1 MLGDAEPRADRGKRI
16 VVQSG
21 FRPPERSG
29 GGEPVIQPF
38 GQLMVEV
45 KMMERRNVGS
55 LCRHLRTDQKMPRLG
70 RPVKSPASFHDSVD
84 ELRKF
89 HSLSTRFLPLRRLP
103 SPLGYF
109 SFRSVSDR
117 SLLCLLMSMPLLEMK
132 WNLRTSGPEKTTFIK
147 SSNLLKKIA
156 ERKGLSYTSLL
167 RMWIKKHI
175 SREVGRL
182 S

>member
-1 MLGDAEPRADRGKRI
+1 
-16 VVQSG
+16 
-21 FRPPERSG
+21 
-29 GGEPVIQPF
+29 
-38 GQLMVEV
+38 
-45 KMMERRNVGS
+45 
-55 LCRHLRTDQKMPRLG
+55 
-70 RPVKSPASFHDSVD
+70 
-84 ELRKF
+84 
-89 HSLSTRFLPLRRLP
+89 
-103 SPLGYF
+103 
-109 SFRSVSDR
+109 
-117 SLLCLLMSMPLLEMK
+117 MSMPLLEMK